1 MRVVDKSEAINN
13 PGYCI
18 FTKDIDGPFL
28 DTGTWINDINPYG
41 YIHVP
46 MVEAMGREV
55 GMVPRHEVEAIQVK
69 FAAALAELQELRQKV
84 EALTQIAEVMA

>member
-1 MRVVDKSEAINN
+1 MKVVDRSEAINN

-46 MVEAMGREV
+46 FVEAMGREV
-55 GMVPRHEVEAIQVK
+55 GMVPRSEFER
-69 FAAALAELQELRQKV
+69 LAEKATAMAEELSELREQAD
-84 EALTQIAEVMA
+84 ALTKIAEVVA